1 MEVHMAA
8 FNKRRVWLGT
18 LAGGLVWNIFGMAIQ
33 FGVLSSRYAPEQA
46 VGHLLAAPRY
56 PSFPVV
62 WITMIFALSGIVT
75 VLYAS
80 VRTACGA
87 GPKTALA
94 VGVMVGFAAGF
105 PGNFATATWSPVDR
119 FLPLFWMI
127 EMWGGAILA
136 ALTAGW
142 LYRD

>member
-1 MEVHMAA
+1 MEVRMAA

-18 LAGGLVWNIFGMAIQ
+18 LAGGLVWNIFSIAIQ
-33 FGVLSSRYAPEQA
+33 MGILGKRYVPEQA
-46 VGHLLAAPRY
+46 IGHLLAAPRY
-56 PSFPVV
+56 AAFPVV
-62 WITMIFALSGIVT
+62 WIATLFVLSGFISA
-75 VLYAS
+75 LYAS
-80 VRTACGA
+80 VRTTCGA

-94 VGVMVGFAAGF
+94 IGMMVGFAAGF
-105 PGNFATATWSPVDR
+105 PGNFATATWSPLSR